1 MQNNSLL
8 FQYLKKRK
16 KNRHLVPKKTAALDS
31 RWLNEFLSHE
41 MFEKCV
47 SQMKWDVELI
57 FNAILFKLTKFLLLI
72 SVILAKKWFPHVFH

>member
-1 MQNNSLL
+1 M
-8 FQYLKKRK
+8 
-16 KNRHLVPKKTAALDS
+16 PKKTAALDS

-72 SVILAKKWFPHVFH
+72 SVILAKKMVPPCFSLKPRVFFTPDQI